1 VSTTTK
7 PVVHVHDAIAEVDG
21 GALYYE
27 TTGTGEPLVLLH
39 AGIADSRMW
48 DPQVAHFAER
58 YRVVRYDLRG
68 FGRSRME
75 PGPFAHHDDLAALL
89 RQLGVE
95 RATLV
100 GSSFGGRVA
109 IDCALAHP
117 ELVRALILV
126 APALGGYAM
135 SAELDRFDAEIEEA
149 FLAGDFARAAEIDLL
164 VWVDGP
170 RRAPEQVDA
179 AFRERAGELARHV
192 YEAAVDGGQPRRL
205 DPPAAERLAELRV
218 PVLVIV
224 GELDQPDMLAIAT
237 RIEQQAPDA
246 RKRLMADVAH
256 LPSLEQPEAYNRIVD
271 AFLAELERPRIEL
284 RELTAENWQACV
296 ELQLSDDQQ
305 GFLESNAVSIAESR
319 FHPWM
324 LPLAIYAGNTMVG
337 FVMYSDERD
346 PRLPRYWVHRL
357 MIDRRQQ
364 GRGYGRAAMQE
375 VIRRIAA
382 KPDGDEVW
390 TGYVPQNDVARRF
403 YGSLGF
409 VEQGEAPWGGDI
421 IALLTVERSNE

>member
-1 VSTTTK
+1 MI
-7 PVVHVHDAIAEVDG
+7 PPVHDGFVEVDS
-21 GALYYE
+21 ASLYYE

-48 DPQVAHFAER
+48 DPQVAHLAAR

-68 FGRSRME
+68 FGRSPMV
-75 PGPFAHHDDLAALL
+75 PGSFAHHDDLAALL
-89 RQLGVE
+89 RQLGVD

-109 IDCALAHP
+109 IDSALAHP
-117 ELVRALILV
+117 KLVRALVLV
-126 APALGGYAM
+126 APALGGHPM
-135 SAELDRFDAEIEEA
+135 SEELDAFDAEIEQA
-149 FLAGDFARAAEIDLL
+149 FLAGDFARAAEVDLR

-179 AFRERAGELARHV
+179 AFRARAGAMARHV
-192 YEAAVDGGQPRRL
+192 YEIAVDGGESRRL
-205 DPPAAERLAELRV
+205 DPPAANRLAQLRV
-218 PVLVIV
+218 PVLVVV
-224 GELDQPDMLAIAT
+224 GELDQPDMLAIAA
-237 RIEQQAPDA
+237 RIEQQAPDI
-246 RKRLMADVAH
+246 RVQRMANVAH
-256 LPSLEQPEAYNRIVD
+256 LPSLEQPEAFNRIVD
-271 AFLAELERPRIEL
+271 AFLTGLERPRVEL
-284 RELTAENWQACV
+284 RELTAENWLECV
-296 ELQLSDDQQ
+296 ELQLTDDQQ
-305 GFLESNAVSIAESR
+305 GLLDSNAVSIAESR

-324 LPLAIYAGNTMVG
+324 LPLAIYAGETMVG

-390 TGYVPQNDVARRF
+390 IGYVPQNDVARRF
-403 YGSLGF
+403 YASLGF
-409 VEQGEAPWGGDI
+409 EEQGEAPWGGDL
-421 IALLTVERSNE
+421 IARLRVRSEG